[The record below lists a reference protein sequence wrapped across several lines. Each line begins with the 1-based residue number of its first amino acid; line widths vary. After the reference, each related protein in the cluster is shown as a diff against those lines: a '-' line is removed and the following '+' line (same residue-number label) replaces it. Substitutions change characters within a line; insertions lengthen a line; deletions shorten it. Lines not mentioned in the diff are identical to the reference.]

1 MVTKHRLS
9 APPRNSSPSA
19 KWTPWADDPILQE
32 IYAIR
37 EKISNE
43 CGHDMQ
49 KIYEY
54 FQGKRASLKVTRAI
68 VKARTRGSKVAA

>member
-1 MVTKHRLS
+1 VTI
-9 APPRNSSPSA
+9 
-19 KWTPWADDPILQE
+19 PILQE

-37 EKISNE
+37 EKISAE

-54 FQGKRASLKVTRAI
+54 FQSKRASSKLKRAR
-68 VKARTRGSKVAA
+68 VKAVRPRRSGSRVAA